1 MPAQGRAEDDER
13 QGPHHCGV
21 GVLQTR
27 PELGQRAGAHPAAG
41 HQIGND
47 RNRNGA
53 GPEDSEAGDRDY
65 LLVEAD
71 RRTARS
77 RSGPLRTATWFR
89 WASDPEVAAWF
100 DAAFASPVA
109 RSEWPLTCLTR

>member
-1 MPAQGRAEDDER
+1 MTTMADVETVLDEA
-13 QGPHHCGV
+13 GV
-21 GVLQTR
+21 R
-27 PELGQRAGAHPAAG
+27 MRGAHPAAG

-53 GPEDSEAGDRDY
+53 GPQGSEAGDRDY

-77 RSGPLRTATWFR
+77 RSGPLRTATCSR
-89 WASDPEVAAWF
+89 WASDPEVAAL
-100 DAAFASPVA
+100 V
-109 RSEWPLTCLTR
+109 